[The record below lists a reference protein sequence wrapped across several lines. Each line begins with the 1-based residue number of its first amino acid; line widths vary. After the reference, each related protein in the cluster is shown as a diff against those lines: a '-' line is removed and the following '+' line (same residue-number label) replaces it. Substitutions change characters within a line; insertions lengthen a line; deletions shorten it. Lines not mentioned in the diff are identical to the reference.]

1 MDTIIF
7 KIENIAQQWFALMT
21 TSSIQLGLFLL
32 LIFIITSI
40 FKKQSAKFLYLVWL
54 IGLLKIF
61 IPPTIKL
68 PAFFSNATIILDNQ
82 IPSLLIPEIHVVSA
96 SSATLSYQ
104 GYLFL
109 AWAAVV
115 LTLFCYWLFQLIRFR
130 VKVTGT
136 SIEIMDQNLFDTRI
150 LNGDRVRIFT
160 GANISMPFTKGIFQ
174 PKIYLPE
181 STLSWQVNEL
191 NALILHEYAHIKRK
205 DLFFITL
212 QNIMQMLFFFH
223 PLVWL
228 ANRQISRY
236 REKAC
241 DDFAIHDLQGKAT
254 EYGRLLL
261 KSIDEALDW
270 KPIPSMSISFHQS
283 KKFLLQRFHYI
294 LNRKE
299 SIMTKLKLSQKLA
312 LIGLIIF
319 GIALSCQKQTLKE
332 TISTN
337 EKQDQAIQE
346 KQQAQSFEVPDVPP
360 MPIGGFEAIQAKLI
374 YPEYARKSGVEG
386 TVVVQAKIDTA
397 GYVIDTN
404 IMQSLAKG
412 GCDEAAITAIN
423 AVKWKPAQKDGKPI
437 TTWVS
442 IPVRFKVKA
451 TIIDAKQPH
460 DAEQAKTFVSYDDP
474 PQPIGG
480 FAAIQE
486 NLVYPELARRAGIEG
501 IVIVHAQVSESGEV
515 IDTRILQSL
524 GEDNGC
530 DEAAVAAIKAVKW
543 QPAKSKDQ
551 PVSVWV
557 SIPVRFKLKGD
568 STIKS
573 ENKSDNLEEAKVRI
587 KELSPTPPYEA
598 SAELLIPFDEAPEPI
613 GGLEAIQK
621 NLVYPELAQKAGV
634 EGTVAVQVRIDEN
647 GEVVDTKV
655 LKPLGNSGCNE
666 AAVAAIK
673 SVKWKPA
680 KIDGKPI
687 AVAVAVLVIFK
698 LH

>member
-1 MDTIIF
+1 MDAIIF
-7 KIENIAQQWFALMT
+7 KIEIIAQQWFALMT
-21 TSSIQLGLFLL
+21 ASSIQLGVFLL
-32 LIFIITSI
+32 LILIIASI
-40 FKKQSAKFLYLVWL
+40 FKKQSARFLYLVWL

-136 SIEIMDQNLFDTRI
+136 SIEITDQNLFDTRI

-181 STLSWQVNEL
+181 SALSWQVNEL

-212 QNIMQMLFFFH
+212 QNVMQLLFFFH
-223 PLVWL
+223 PMVWL

-241 DDFAIHDLQGKAT
+241 DDFAIHALQGKAT

-299 SIMTKLKLSQKLA
+299 SIMTKLKLSQKLV

-319 GIALSCQKQTLKE
+319 GIALSCQKQ
-332 TISTN
+332 
-337 EKQDQAIQE
+337 
-346 KQQAQSFEVPDVPP
+346 
-360 MPIGGFEAIQAKLI
+360 
-374 YPEYARKSGVEG
+374 
-386 TVVVQAKIDTA
+386 
-397 GYVIDTN
+397 
-404 IMQSLAKG
+404 
-412 GCDEAAITAIN
+412 
-423 AVKWKPAQKDGKPI
+423 
-437 TTWVS
+437 
-442 IPVRFKVKA
+442 
-451 TIIDAKQPH
+451 
-460 DAEQAKTFVSYDDP
+460 
-474 PQPIGG
+474 
-480 FAAIQE
+480 
-486 NLVYPELARRAGIEG
+486 
-501 IVIVHAQVSESGEV
+501 
-515 IDTRILQSL
+515 
-524 GEDNGC
+524 
-530 DEAAVAAIKAVKW
+530 
-543 QPAKSKDQ
+543 
-551 PVSVWV
+551 
-557 SIPVRFKLKGD
+557 
-568 STIKS
+568 
-573 ENKSDNLEEAKVRI
+573 
-587 KELSPTPPYEA
+587 
-598 SAELLIPFDEAPEPI
+598 
-613 GGLEAIQK
+613 
-621 NLVYPELAQKAGV
+621 
-634 EGTVAVQVRIDEN
+634 
-647 GEVVDTKV
+647 
-655 LKPLGNSGCNE
+655 
-666 AAVAAIK
+666 
-673 SVKWKPA
+673 
-680 KIDGKPI
+680 
-687 AVAVAVLVIFK
+687 
-698 LH
+698 

>member
-1 MDTIIF
+1 MDAIIF
-7 KIENIAQQWFALMT
+7 KIEIIAQQWFALMT
-21 TSSIQLGLFLL
+21 ASSIQLGVFLL
-32 LIFIITSI
+32 LILIIASI
-40 FKKQSAKFLYLVWL
+40 FKKQSARFLYLVWL

-136 SIEIMDQNLFDTRI
+136 SIEITDQNLFDTRI

-181 STLSWQVNEL
+181 SALSWQVNEL

-212 QNIMQMLFFFH
+212 QNVMQLLFFFH
-223 PLVWL
+223 PMVWL

-241 DDFAIHDLQGKAT
+241 DDFAIHALQGKAT

-299 SIMTKLKLSQKLA
+299 SIMTKLKLSQKLV

-332 TISTN
+332 TISTK

-386 TVVVQAKIDTA
+386 TVIVQAKIDTA
-397 GYVIDTN
+397 GDVIDTH

-423 AVKWKPAQKDGKPI
+423 AVKWKPAQKDGKLV
-437 TTWVS
+437 TVWVS

-451 TIIDAKQPH
+451 TTIDAKQPH
-460 DAEQAKTFVSYDDP
+460 DAEQAKTFVPYNDP

-486 NLVYPELARRAGIEG
+486 NLVYP
-501 IVIVHAQVSESGEV
+501 
-515 IDTRILQSL
+515 D
-524 GEDNGC
+524 
-530 DEAAVAAIKAVKW
+530 
-543 QPAKSKDQ
+543 
-551 PVSVWV
+551 
-557 SIPVRFKLKGD
+557 
-568 STIKS
+568 
-573 ENKSDNLEEAKVRI
+573 
-587 KELSPTPPYEA
+587 
-598 SAELLIPFDEAPEPI
+598 
-613 GGLEAIQK
+613 
-621 NLVYPELAQKAGV
+621 LAQKAGI
-634 EGTVAVQVRIDEN
+634 EGTVTVQARIDEN
-647 GEVVDTKV
+647 GDVINTRILV
-655 LKPLGNSGCNE
+655 PLGNSGCNE

-680 KIDGKPI
+680 MQKDKP
-687 AVAVAVLVIFK
+687 VAVWITVPVRFRSK
-698 LH
+698 